1 MQPPTATSLLGLAN
15 AANAAYTQTMSNP
28 LLQALISQQTAAAVT
43 PAVPAAPVAAAAPA
57 APAAPAAAP
66 ATPAAPA
73 NASGAINQLAQL
85 LQGRGIDPNTL
96 SALLKQD
103 QDSSRQQ
110 AAPAKSSAN
119 GGYSTSYPATSAYD
133 LYYGQQSNSSYGP
146 TKDDESKRGYRPY

>member
-15 AANAAYTQTMSNP
+15 AANAAYSQTMSNP
-28 LLQALISQQTAAAVT
+28 LLQALITQQTAAAVT
-43 PAVPAAPVAAAAPA
+43 PAVPAAP
-57 APAAPAAAP
+57 AAPAAAP
-66 ATPAAPA
+66 ATAAAPA
-73 NASGAINQLAQL
+73 NATGAINQLAQL

-110 AAPAKSSAN
+110 TAPANKSSAN

-146 TKDDESKRGYRPY
+146 TKDDESKRAYRPY

>member
-1 MQPPTATSLLGLAN
+1 MQPPTATSLLGLAS
-15 AANAAYTQTMSNP
+15 AANAAYSQTMSNP
-28 LLQALISQQTAAAVT
+28 LLQALITQQTAAAVT
-43 PAVPAAPVAAAAPA
+43 PAVPAAPVAAPA

-73 NASGAINQLAQL
+73 NATGAINQLAQL

-110 AAPAKSSAN
+110 TAPAKSSAN

-146 TKDDESKRGYRPY
+146 TKDDESKRAYRPY